1 MRDLKG
7 REGEEEE
14 GEGRQEGREGCWSA
28 NDQIVQVLMLACS
41 LSCCSIPSWLGIYG
55 ICPPYPEISRVFSG
69 LTSPPRFTR

>member
-41 LSCCSIPSWLGIYG
+41 LLLLH
-55 ICPPYPEISRVFSG
+55 PEPG
-69 LTSPPRFTR
+69 LASTEFAPLTRKYHVCFRA